1 MGETTILWA
10 LLRGLDVGND
20 RPRQTEKIPSALL
33 LDGLAWVRSS
43 QRDTGARGTQVDCD
57 EVVQD
62 SWGPRPWH
70 SCEVHSRQPGDRIGR
85 AIMLLH
91 VSGPTRR
98 AQIAS
103 NVIRGG
109 RLLYCNAGLSPFRNA
124 QPALRQRISYSSVG
138 AEVGSSGHQWVG
150 RTACQPH
157 CGTVVVV
164 VVQIQAYNICLP
176 GTPFDQ
182 LQAAHW
188 TPRCRIELRS

>member
-20 RPRQTEKIPSALL
+20 RPRQTTSIPSALL

-43 QRDTGARGTQVDCD
+43 QRDAGARGTQVDCD

-70 SCEVHSRQPGDRIGR
+70 SCEVHSRLPGDRIGR

-91 VSGPTRR
+91 VSGPARR

-109 RLLYCNAGLSPFRNA
+109 RRCAATQGSAPFETRNPPCDKEQA
-124 QPALRQRISYSSVG
+124 ISRWEPRSVR
-138 AEVGSSGHQWVG
+138 SGYQWVG
-150 RTACQPH
+150 HPAS
-157 CGTVVVV
+157 
-164 VVQIQAYNICLP
+164 LP
-176 GTPFDQ
+176 AQ
-182 LQAAHW
+182 LRDSGSGSGSG
-188 TPRCRIELRS
+188 PNSSI